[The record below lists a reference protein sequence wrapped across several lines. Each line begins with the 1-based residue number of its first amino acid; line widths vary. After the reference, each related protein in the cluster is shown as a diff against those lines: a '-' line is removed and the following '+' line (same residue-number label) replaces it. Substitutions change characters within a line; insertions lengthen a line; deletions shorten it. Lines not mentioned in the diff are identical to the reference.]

1 MPNQIPILKGKKVK
15 TRILRPCEYVQLRD
29 ATKPANQTNL
39 DACLLLGARY
49 TECLRLKK
57 HPEWFDGN
65 FVHLPW
71 TEELAKSKH
80 HPERWIRLSYLGKKI
95 IPYFIASGQKR
106 LPSIQ
111 AWDVD
116 LKFWAGKAGLN
127 EEGISARTLRKTY
140 ESWLVF
146 SYPNAIPLIML
157 SQGHSL
163 PTSIAHYISLP
174 FTEVDRQAMYE
185 WIVGWVPNHA
195 FGGL

>member
-1 MPNQIPILKGKKVK
+1 MLNQIPILKGKKLK

-49 TECLRLKK
+49 RECARTQK

-65 FVHLPW
+65 FIHLPW
-71 TEELAKSKH
+71 TKELAKSRH
-80 HPERWIRLSYLGKKI
+80 TPERWIRLSYLGKKI
-95 IPYFIASGQKR
+95 IPYFIASQKQ

-116 LKFWAGKAGLN
+116 LKLWAGKAGLN

-146 SYPNAIPLIML
+146 SYSNEIPLIML

-163 PTSIAHYISLP
+163 QTSIAHYISLP

-185 WIVGWVPNHA
+185 WVVGWVPNHA